1 VDVNGVGMVNS
12 LPRTCT
18 HCHEVEGASERCR
31 VMQPVML
38 LARLVM
44 KPIIL
49 LVVDEG
55 KLYWA

>member
-1 VDVNGVGMVNS
+1 
-12 LPRTCT
+12 
-18 HCHEVEGASERCR
+18 